1 MAPAV
6 SAETVARMGSYGGIA
21 HSALAASDVTMQSI
35 ASRMGLGVIGLSA
48 EHVAA
53 NGQGA
58 TLWLN
63 PVYRNYSSSGMAN
76 EGSGYGLDLD
86 LTGVALCSNSSGLG
100 SAPAQ
105 GQWRLGALFNVG
117 SGTVDGTGAGAAIDN
132 DFEYWDLG
140 AYTAYQAGNLTLVGE
155 LSYTAVDND
164 LSGMTNLGSVSATS

>member
-86 LTGVALCSNSSGLG
+86 LTGVALGADVALGSNSSGLG
-100 SAPAQ
+100 SAHTREPKQ
-105 GQWRLGALFNVG
+105 PR
-117 SGTVDGTGAGAAIDN
+117 
-132 DFEYWDLG
+132 
-140 AYTAYQAGNLTLVGE
+140 
-155 LSYTAVDND
+155 
-164 LSGMTNLGSVSATS
+164 

>member
-86 LTGVALCSNSSGLG
+86 LTGVALGSNSSGLG